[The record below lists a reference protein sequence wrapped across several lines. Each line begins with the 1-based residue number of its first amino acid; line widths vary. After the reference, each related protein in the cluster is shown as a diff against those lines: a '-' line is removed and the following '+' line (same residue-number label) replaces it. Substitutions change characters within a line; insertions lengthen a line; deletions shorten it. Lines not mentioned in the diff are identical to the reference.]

1 MIKKLLL
8 RLIERIKN
16 PLLRSIVDYILEFR
30 LELFCG
36 LTAILLTLVFTFGSQ
51 FYFLIFVT
59 SLVLTLFVLF
69 IPRRIYKKF
78 PRWICLIFLLVLT
91 WIDYFVITTLMNNI
105 ENLSRNGDVISI
117 ILIIGY
123 LYLIGFFLLNLTRDI
138 WNLIKKIKW
147 NWVKRMTTFVEKL
160 MNPIYL
166 FPIKLIT
173 YSIYYLIKLIIYLL
187 IEFIKIIIDLIC
199 YPFKSL
205 KNFLKSLFIVGLILY
220 VAASMFVI
228 VDYVNTHYGYYQ
240 KFLCSAGTSQK
251 LKKSVVRIVGSYSE
265 GTGFFITNNQV
276 LTNFHV
282 INGESSPKIIFPN
295 GSFIT
300 PTKIVGDKKSDLAI
314 LHTDFIYPDIVLPLQ
329 DTLDLKDEEP
339 VIATGYAMGTEL
351 TGKATVMKGNYT
363 DFRKSKLDKVGYLQ
377 TNISLV
383 EGMSGGPLT
392 DQCGAVVG
400 INTQGLAG
408 LSLFISGSETKK
420 LISEFTEQD
429 IKKIKVD
436 PKKSPEDAVT
446 AFYTYLSARKMSDGF
461 NLLSKEYLQKTNFEE
476 WTNRFTDILNVEI
489 FVSKADEKN
498 KNLVHVKFGTE
509 NWVDNE
515 SELHLYEG
523 TWETILED
531 GVYKMLKSNIK
542 EVTDPDYG
550 WFYE

>member
-16 PLLRSIVDYILEFR
+16 PLLRNIVDYILEFR
-30 LELFCG
+30 FELFCG
-36 LTAILLTLVFTFGSQ
+36 LTAILLTFVFTFGSQ
-51 FYFLIFVT
+51 SYFLVFIT
-59 SLVLTLFVLF
+59 SLVVTLFVLL
-69 IPRRIYKKF
+69 IPRLIYKKL
-78 PRWICLIFLLVLT
+78 PRWVCLIFLLVLT

-138 WNLIKKIKW
+138 WSLIKKIKW
-147 NWVKRMTTFVEKL
+147 NWVKRMTIFVEKL
-160 MNPIYL
+160 MNPIYA

-173 YSIYYLIKLIIYLL
+173 YSIYYLIKLIFYLL
-187 IEFIKIIIDLIC
+187 IELIKIIIDLIC

-220 VAASMFVI
+220 IAASTFVI
-228 VDYVNTHYGYYQ
+228 IDYVRTHYGYYN
-240 KFLCSAGTSQK
+240 KFFCSAGTTTK
-251 LKKSVVRIVGSYSE
+251 LKKSVVRIVGGYSE
-265 GTGFFITNNQV
+265 GTGFFISPNEV

-282 INGESSPKIIFPN
+282 INGEPSPKIIFAD
-295 GSFIT
+295 GSFVT
-300 PTKIVGDKKSDLAI
+300 PKKIVGNKEADLA
-314 LHTDFIYPDIVLPLQ
+314 LLTTDNNYPSLVMKLSSDI
-329 DTLDLKDEEP
+329 DLLDEEP
-339 VIATGYAMGTEL
+339 VIATGFPMGTDL
-351 TGKATVMKGNYT
+351 TGKATTMRGNYI
-363 DFRKSKLDKVGYLQ
+363 DFRKSKTDTVGYLQ